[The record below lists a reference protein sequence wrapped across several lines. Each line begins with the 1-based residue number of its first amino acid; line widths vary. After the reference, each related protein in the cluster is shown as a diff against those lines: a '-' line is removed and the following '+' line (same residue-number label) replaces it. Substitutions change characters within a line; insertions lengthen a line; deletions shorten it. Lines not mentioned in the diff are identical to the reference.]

1 MPIFVICENN
11 VKSYC
16 GTSRGLEWKCFLLK
30 VKKYWIFSFDH
41 TSLDVCLEL
50 SFAVS
55 IFVLI
60 TVWLLQ

>member
-1 MPIFVICENN
+1 MVPTFVICENN

-16 GTSRGLEWKCFLLK
+16 GASSGLEWKCFLLK

-50 SFAVS
+50 
-55 IFVLI
+55 VLLS
-60 TVWLLQ
+60 VFLC